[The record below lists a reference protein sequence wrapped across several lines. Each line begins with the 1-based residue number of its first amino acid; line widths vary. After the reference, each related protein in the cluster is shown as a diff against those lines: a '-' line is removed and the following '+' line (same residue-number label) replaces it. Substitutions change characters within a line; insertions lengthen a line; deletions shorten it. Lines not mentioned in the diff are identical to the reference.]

1 MDASAQSILTFNA
14 GSSSLR
20 FAVFDADCVRSLEGK
35 FERIGRPEARLILN
49 GEEFPRALT
58 LTTHVDCLPVLY
70 QLIEEH
76 GAGAPAVISHRVVH
90 GGPDHFDTTAVTP
103 ELLEELRAIKSFAP
117 NHLPAAITLMEAAV
131 ARWPNA
137 PQIACFDTAFHRDL
151 PMAARL
157 LPLPRRYAAQ
167 GIRRYGFH
175 GLAFSSVLAELQH
188 RTGGRIPSRLIL
200 AHLGHGCSLAA
211 LRNGRCMDT
220 TMGFTPVSGL
230 VMSTR
235 TGDIDPGVLTFLA
248 AREGYSPAALE
259 KLVSRQSG
267 LLGLSDI
274 SSDTRELLEKEATE
288 QGAAEALAVFVHQ
301 ARKAIGA
308 CTATLGGVDSIVFSG
323 GIGENSVALR
333 ARLCAHFEYLDLIL
347 DPALNAANAPII
359 SDAASRVTVYVIPAD
374 EESALATS
382 ARSFLTGEASSYRP
396 PPVDQRKTIS
406 L

>member
-1 MDASAQSILTFNA
+1 MEASIQAILTLNA

-49 GEEFPRALT
+49 GAESSRALA
-58 LTTHVDCLPVLY
+58 LKTHADCLPVLY
-70 QLIEEH
+70 ELLEEN
-76 GAGAPAVISHRVVH
+76 GTGTPAIISHRVVH
-90 GGPDHFDTTAVTP
+90 GGPNHFDTTAVTG
-103 ELLEELRAIKSFAP
+103 ELLAELRAIKSFAP

-131 ARWPNA
+131 ARWPAA

-151 PMAARL
+151 PLAARL

-211 LRNGRCMDT
+211 IRSGRCVDT

-235 TGDIDPGVLTFLA
+235 TGDLDPGVLTFLA
-248 AREGYSPAALE
+248 VHEQQSPAALE

-308 CTATLGGVDSIVFSG
+308 CTATLGGLDAIVFSG
-323 GIGENSVALR
+323 GIGENSIALR
-333 ARLCAHFEYLDLIL
+333 ARLCAHFEYLDLII
-347 DPALNAANAPII
+347 DPALNAASTPII
-359 SDAASRVTVYVIPAD
+359 SAASSRVTVYVIPAD

-382 ARSFLTGEASSYRP
+382 ARSFLSAASFLGS
-396 PPVDQRKTIS
+396 
-406 L
+406 

>member
-1 MDASAQSILTFNA
+1 MEASAQSILTLNA

-20 FAVFDADCVRSLEGK
+20 FAAFDADCVRSLEGK

-49 GEEFPRALT
+49 GSDSFKSLP
-58 LTTHVDCLPVLY
+58 LTTHADCLPVLY
-70 QLIEEH
+70 QLLEEN
-76 GAGAPAVISHRVVH
+76 GASAPAIISHRVVH
-90 GGPDHFDTTAVTP
+90 GGPDHFDTTPVNSG
-103 ELLEELRAIKSFAP
+103 LLEELRAIISFAP
-117 NHLPAAITLMEAAV
+117 NHLPAAITLMEAVV
-131 ARWPNA
+131 ARWPDS

-220 TMGFTPVSGL
+220 TMGFTPVGGL

-248 AREGYSPAALE
+248 AREGHSPATLE

-301 ARKAIGA
+301 ARKSIGA
-308 CTATLGGVDSIVFSG
+308 CTATLGGLDAIVFSG

-347 DPALNAANAPII
+347 DPALNAASAPII
-359 SDAASRVTVYVIPAD
+359 STAASRVTVYVIPAD

-382 ARSFLTGEASSYRP
+382 ARSFLTTPNSPLR
-396 PPVDQRKTIS
+396 R
-406 L
+406 

>member
-20 FAVFDADCVRSLEGK
+20 FAVYDADCVRSLEGK

-49 GEEFPRALT
+49 GEESPRALA

-76 GAGAPAVISHRVVH
+76 GAGTPAVIAHRVVH
-90 GGPDHFDTTAVTP
+90 GGPDHFDSTAVTP
-103 ELLEELRAIKSFAP
+103 GLLEELRAIKSFAP
-117 NHLPAAITLMEAAV
+117 NHLPAAITLMEAAGQ
-131 ARWPNA
+131 RWPEVA
-137 PQIACFDTAFHRDL
+137 QLACFDTAFHRDL
-151 PMAARL
+151 PLAARL
-157 LPLPRRYAAQ
+157 LPLPRRFAAE

-188 RTGGRIPSRLIL
+188 RTAGRIPSRLIL
-200 AHLGHGCSLAA
+200 AHLGHGASLAA
-211 LRNGRCMDT
+211 LRSGRCVDT
-220 TMGFTPVSGL
+220 TMGFTPVGGL

-235 TGDIDPGVLTFLA
+235 TGDLDPGVLAFLA
-248 AREGYSPAALE
+248 AREKLSPAALE

-267 LLGLSDI
+267 LLGLSGI
-274 SSDTRELLEKEATE
+274 SSDTRELLAKEAAE
-288 QGAAEALAVFVHQ
+288 PGAAEALAVFVHQ

-308 CTATLGGVDSIVFSG
+308 CTATLGGLDAIVFSG
-323 GIGENSVALR
+323 GIGENSVELR

-374 EESALATS
+374 EESTLAT
-382 ARSFLTGEASSYRP
+382 AAWSFLSGASSPLR
-396 PPVDQRKTIS
+396 S
-406 L
+406 

>member
-1 MDASAQSILTFNA
+1 MDASVQTILTLNA

-20 FAVFDADCVRSLEGK
+20 FAVFDADCARAFEGK

-49 GEEFPRALT
+49 GADDPRPLT

-70 QLIEEH
+70 QLLEEL
-76 GAGAPAVISHRVVH
+76 GAGPPAIISHRVVH
-90 GGPDHFDTTAVTP
+90 GGPDHFDATAVTP
-103 ELLEELRAIKSFAP
+103 ALLEELQAIRSFAP
-117 NHLPAAITLMEAAV
+117 NHLPAAITLMEAAEE
-131 ARWPNA
+131 RWPGV

-151 PMAARL
+151 PLASRL
-157 LPLPRRYAAQ
+157 LPLPRRFAEQ

-200 AHLGHGCSLAA
+200 AHLGHGASLAA
-211 LRNGRCMDT
+211 LRSGRCVDT
-220 TMGFTPVSGL
+220 TMGFTPVGGL

-235 TGDIDPGVLTFLA
+235 TGDLDPGVLTFLA
-248 AREGYSPAALE
+248 AREKLSPAALE

-267 LLGLSDI
+267 LLGLSDV
-274 SSDTRELLEKEATE
+274 SSDTRELLEKEATN
-288 QGAAEALAVFVHQ
+288 QGAAEALAVFVHH

-308 CTATLGGVDSIVFSG
+308 CTATLGGLDAIVFSG
-323 GIGENSVALR
+323 GIGENSIVLR

-359 SDAASRVTVYVIPAD
+359 SAAASRVMVYVIPAD
-374 EESALATS
+374 EESTLATT
-382 ARSFLTGEASSYRP
+382 ARDFLSRH
-396 PPVDQRKTIS
+396 PVSRA
-406 L
+406 